1 MTEATISVI
10 IPCYNCI
17 KTINKCVLS
26 LLASKDVTLQIILAD
41 DGSTDGTSEVCKQ
54 FASSYPQISYISLPH
69 KGVSAARNAGLRAA
83 TGDYIGFTDSDDY
96 VEPDMFSSLLNKI
109 SSEEILISVCGYYL
123 EFPDFRSEYCY
134 KETTSINHRDFLL
147 NLFSDSKTE
156 GFLFNKLFSAKL
168 LNGHFFDETLSV
180 CEDLDFIF
188 RLAASENAKVIYCP
202 KSLYHYVQND
212 SSLTGGRNHF
222 KNNIFRYAPAFYK
235 LREITKD
242 REILKVLG
250 KKYYIIIRNTMSVIM
265 TINTSHPTRTS
276 EDYNELKLLRKE
288 LRRSYK
294 KGVFSSF
301 SLREKLS
308 FLKHSICPIPILIKL
323 HDRKHG

>member
-41 DGSTDGTSEVCKQ
+41 DGSTDGTSDVCMQ
-54 FASSYPQISYISLPH
+54 FASSYPQISYVSLPH
-69 KGVSAARNAGLRAA
+69 KGVSAARNAGLRIA
-83 TGDYIGFTDSDDY
+83 TGDFIGFTDSDDY
-96 VEPDMFSSLLNKI
+96 VEPNLFSSLLNSI

-123 EFPDFRSEYCY
+123 EFPDFKSEYCY
-134 KETTSINHRDFLL
+134 KETHSISYKDFQL
-147 NLFSDSKTE
+147 NLFSDTKTE

-188 RLAASENAKVIYCP
+188 RFPAPQNAKVIYCP

-212 SSLTGGRNHF
+212 TSLTGGRNFF
-222 KNNIFRYAPAFYK
+222 KNDVFRYAPAFYK
-235 LREITKD
+235 LREIIKE

-250 KKYYIIIRNTMSVIM
+250 KK
-265 TINTSHPTRTS
+265 
-276 EDYNELKLLRKE
+276 
-288 LRRSYK
+288 
-294 KGVFSSF
+294 
-301 SLREKLS
+301 
-308 FLKHSICPIPILIKL
+308 
-323 HDRKHG
+323 